1 MGGFRGRYEI
11 AVVARGSSVVGLHN
25 AREERMTFLKD
36 FVNVLSEA
44 SISFLLLSSAFGFI
58 VFFNLMDGRVRS
70 KGGSAFVVF
79 GVLLAILG
87 IFIRPLLYLAV
98 AYFLLMFVLANLGGR
113 LWDRKTG
120 FWALVFGLLGFFV
133 SFLDPNF
140 YLIAAKPDNVPI
152 GAMIFLLAIFTWIA
166 LRKAYLN
173 DKQIATGGI
182 PWEKTESDEKLFTW
196 PDLVYTEMMCMIF
209 LTVIMIVWSVSLR
222 APLEE
227 AANPTSSPNPA
238 KAPWYFLGLQEMLV
252 YFDPWLAGVVLP
264 TLIIVGLMA
273 IPYIDTN
280 PRGNGYYSFRERKW
294 ELGIFL
300 YGFLVLWSFLIITGT
315 FLRGPNW
322 NFFGPYEYW
331 DPNKLVPLVNVD
343 LSELIWVKFLG
354 MSLPKLWPI
363 RELPGIVLVLAY
375 LGLPPLLALGPFKRF
390 YLKMGAPRYYVG
402 TFLFLIMMS
411 LPIKM
416 VLRWLFNLKYILH
429 IQEIFFN
436 I

>member
-1 MGGFRGRYEI
+1 
-11 AVVARGSSVVGLHN
+11 
-25 AREERMTFLKD
+25 MTFLKN
-36 FVNVLSEA
+36 FVNVLSIA
-44 SISFLLLSSAFGFI
+44 SISFILLSAVFAFI
-58 VFFNLMDGRVRS
+58 VFFNLLGGKIKS
-70 KGGSAFVVF
+70 KGGIGFVVF
-79 GVLLAILG
+79 GVVLALG
-87 IFIRPLLYLAV
+87 GLFFAPLMYLAV
-98 AYFLLMFVLANLGGR
+98 AYFLILWALAKLGGR
-113 LWDRKTG
+113 LWDAKTG
-120 FWALVFGLLGFFV
+120 LWMLIAGGIGFALSL
-133 SFLDPNF
+133 LDPNF
-140 YLIAAKPDNVPI
+140 ALIAGKPDNVPI
-152 GAMIFLLAIFTWIA
+152 AAMIFLLGIFTWIA

-173 DKQIATGGI
+173 DTQLATGGMSF
-182 PWEKTESDEKLFTW
+182 EKTESDEKLFTW
-196 PDLVYTEMMCMIF
+196 PDLVYTEMLCMIV
-209 LTVIMIVWSVSLR
+209 LSIVMIVWSIGLR

-280 PRGNGYYSFRERKW
+280 PKGNGYYAFRDRKW
-294 ELGIFL
+294 EIGVFL

-322 NFFGPYEYW
+322 SFYGPYEFW
-331 DPNKLVPLVNVD
+331 DPNKLEPLVNID
-343 LSELIWVKFLG
+343 LSELIWVKALN
-354 MSLPKLWPI
+354 MSLPKLWVI
-363 RELPGIVLVLAY
+363 RELPGIALVLGY
-375 LGLPPLLALGPFKRF
+375 LGLAPALALGPFRRF

-402 TFLFLIMMS
+402 VGLFLVMLS

-416 VLRWLFNLKYILH
+416 VLRWLFNLKYLVH

>member
-1 MGGFRGRYEI
+1 
-11 AVVARGSSVVGLHN
+11 
-25 AREERMTFLKD
+25 MTFIKD
-36 FVNVLSEA
+36 FVDVLSGS
-44 SISFLLLSSAFGFI
+44 SISFLLLTSLFSFLIFFG
-58 VFFNLMDGRVRS
+58 LLDGRLRS
-70 KGGSAFVVF
+70 KGGSVF
-79 GVLLAILG
+79 LGFGLLFLILG
-87 IFIRPLLYLAV
+87 IFIRPLLYLGI
-98 AYFLLMFVLANLGGR
+98 AYVVLMLLLANLGPR
-113 LWDRKTG
+113 VWEKRTG
-120 FWALVFGLLGFFV
+120 LIILIAGGGAFGL
-133 SFLDPNF
+133 SMLDPQF

-152 GAMIFLLAIFTWIA
+152 VAMIFLLGFFTWVA

-173 DKQIATGGI
+173 DRQILAGGI

-196 PDLVYTEMMCMIF
+196 PDLVYTEMLCMIV
-209 LTVIMIVWSVSLR
+209 LTIVMIVWSMALR

-252 YFDPWLAGVVLP
+252 YFDPWLAGVLLP

-331 DPNKLVPLVNVD
+331 DPNKLVPLVNID
-343 LSELIWVKFLG
+343 LSELIWVKTLG
-354 MSLPKLWPI
+354 VALPKLWLI
-363 RELPGIVLVLAY
+363 REMFGILFCLAY
-375 LGLPPLLALGPFKRF
+375 LGLPPLLAAGPFRRF
-390 YLKMGAPRYYVG
+390 YQKMGPPRYYVG
-402 TFLFLIMMS
+402 TFLFLIMMA

-416 VLRWLFNLKYILH
+416 VLRWLFNLKYIVH

-436 I
+436 V

>member
-1 MGGFRGRYEI
+1 
-11 AVVARGSSVVGLHN
+11 
-25 AREERMTFLKD
+25 MTFIKD
-36 FVNVLSEA
+36 FINVLSGA
-44 SISFLLLSSAFGFI
+44 SISFLLLSSIFGCIVYFNLLDGRLKSKAGGGFI
-58 VFFNLMDGRVRS
+58 
-70 KGGSAFVVF
+70 AF
-79 GVLLAILG
+79 GVLLVVIGLFIKPLLFLG
-87 IFIRPLLYLAV
+87 IAYLPLL
-98 AYFLLMFVLANLGGR
+98 FLLAHLGPR
-113 LWDRKTG
+113 LWDGKTG
-120 FWALVFGLLGFFV
+120 LWMVVIGGGAFGI
-133 SFLDPNF
+133 SMLDPNF
-140 YLIAAKPDNVPI
+140 FLIAAKPDNVPI
-152 GAMIFLLAIFTWIA
+152 VAMIFLLAFFTWFA

-173 DKQIATGGI
+173 DRQIALGGI

-196 PDLVYTEMMCMIF
+196 PDLVYTEMLCMIL
-209 LTVIMIVWSVSLR
+209 LTIVMVVWSVALR

-294 ELGIFL
+294 EIGVFL

-343 LSELIWVKFLG
+343 LSEIIWVRTLH
-354 MSLPKLWPI
+354 MPLPKLWII
-363 RELPGIVLVLAY
+363 REIFGIGLVLAY
-375 LGLPPLLALGPFKRF
+375 VSLPPLMAVGPFRRF

-402 TFLFLIMMS
+402 AVLFLVMMS

-416 VLRWLFNLKYILH
+416 VLRWLFNLKYIVH

-436 I
+436 V

>member
-1 MGGFRGRYEI
+1 
-11 AVVARGSSVVGLHN
+11 
-25 AREERMTFLKD
+25 MTFLKD
-36 FVNVLSEA
+36 FVNVLSGA
-44 SISFLLLSSAFGFI
+44 SISFLLLSFGFAFI
-58 VFFNLMDGRVRS
+58 VYFNLLDGKLRD
-70 KGGSAFVVF
+70 KAGIAFIVV
-79 GVLLAILG
+79 GVAYLIIG
-87 IFIRPLLYLAV
+87 IFIRPLFYLGIAHLI
-98 AYFLLMFVLANLGGR
+98 LLFILANLGPR
-113 LWDRKTG
+113 LWDVSTG
-120 FWALVFGLLGFFV
+120 KWLLILGAGGFLL

-152 GAMIFLLAIFTWIA
+152 AAMIFLLGFFTWVA

-173 DKQIATGGI
+173 DKQIERGGI

-196 PDLVYTEMMCMIF
+196 PDLVYTEMLCMIL
-209 LTVIMIVWSVSLR
+209 LTIVMIVWSIALR

-280 PRGNGYYSFRERKW
+280 PKGNGYYSFRERKW
-294 ELGIFL
+294 EIGVFL
-300 YGFLVLWSFLIITGT
+300 YGFLVLWAFLIITGT

-331 DPNKLVPLVNVD
+331 DPNKLVPLVNID
-343 LSELIWVKFLG
+343 LSELIWVKVFG
-354 MSLPKLWPI
+354 MPLPKLWPI
-363 RELPGIVLVLAY
+363 REMFGIGLVLGY
-375 LGLPPLLALGPFKRF
+375 LSLPPVLAAGPFRRF
-390 YLKMGAPRYYVG
+390 YLKMGGPRYYVG
-402 TFLFLIMMS
+402 AMLFLIMMA

-416 VLRWLFNLKYILH
+416 VLRWLFNLKYIVH
-429 IQEIFFN
+429 IGEIFFN

>member
-1 MGGFRGRYEI
+1 MI
-11 AVVARGSSVVGLHN
+11 
-25 AREERMTFLKD
+25 FLKNA
-36 FVNVLSEA
+36 VNILSDA
-44 SISFLLLSSAFGFI
+44 SISFVLLSAVFAFI
-58 VFFNLMDGRVRS
+58 VYFNLLDGKFRS
-70 KGGSAFVVF
+70 KVGYGFTALGVAFVLVGF
-79 GVLLAILG
+79 LIK
-87 IFIRPLLYLAV
+87 PLLYLGV
-98 AYFLLMFVLANLGGR
+98 AYLVIMWGLAKLGPHFWDKKVG
-113 LWDRKTG
+113 LWMLIVG
-120 FWALVFGLLGFFV
+120 IAAFGLSMFDENFF
-133 SFLDPNF
+133 
-140 YLIAAKPDNVPI
+140 LIAAKPDNVPI
-152 GAMIFLLAIFTWIA
+152 GAMIFLLGIFTWIA

-173 DKQIATGGI
+173 DKNMENGGI

-196 PDLVYTEMMCMIF
+196 PDLVYTEMLCMIL
-209 LTVIMIVWSVSLR
+209 LTIVMTVWSLGLR

-280 PRGNGYYSFRERKW
+280 PKGNGYYSFKERKW
-294 ELGIFL
+294 EIGVFL

-331 DPNKLVPLVNVD
+331 DPNKLVPLVNID
-343 LSELIWVKFLG
+343 LSELLWVKLLG
-354 MSLPKLWPI
+354 MPLPRLWFI
-363 RELPGIVLVLAY
+363 RELPGLLFTAGYLA
-375 LGLPPLLALGPFKRF
+375 LPPLLALGPFRRF

-402 TFLFLIMMS
+402 SFLFLFMLS

-416 VLRWLFNLKYILH
+416 VLRWLFNLKYIVH

>member
-1 MGGFRGRYEI
+1 MIFI
-11 AVVARGSSVVGLHN
+11 
-25 AREERMTFLKD
+25 KD
-36 FVNVLSEA
+36 FINVLSAA
-44 SISFLLLSSAFGFI
+44 SISFVLLTSIFAFIVYFNLFDGKLKSSTGIGFI
-58 VFFNLMDGRVRS
+58 VFG
-70 KGGSAFVVF
+70 VF
-79 GVLLAILG
+79 LLLAG
-87 IFIRPLLYLAV
+87 IFILPLLYLGI
-98 AYFLLMFVLANLGGR
+98 AYLLILFVLSALGAR
-113 LWDRKTG
+113 LWDTTVGLRLLIG
-120 FWALVFGLLGFFV
+120 GALAFGLSVLDANFF
-133 SFLDPNF
+133 
-140 YLIAAKPDNVPI
+140 LIAAKPDNVPI
-152 GAMIFLLAIFTWIA
+152 VAMIFLLGFFTWLA

-173 DKQIATGGI
+173 DHQIALGGI
-182 PWEKTESDEKLFTW
+182 PYEKTESDQKLFTW
-196 PDLVYTEMMCMIF
+196 PDLVYVEMLCMIL
-209 LTVIMIVWSVSLR
+209 LTIVMIVWSIVLR

-280 PRGNGYYSFRERKW
+280 PKGNGYYSFRERKW
-294 ELGIFL
+294 EVGVFL

-331 DPNKLVPLVNVD
+331 DPNKLVPLVNID
-343 LSELIWVKFLG
+343 LSEIIWVKLLA
-354 MSLPKLWPI
+354 MPLPHLWII
-363 RELPGIVLVLAY
+363 REIFGIILVLIY
-375 LGLPPLLALGPFKRF
+375 LGSPPILAAGPFRRF
-390 YLKMGAPRYYVG
+390 YLKMGGPRYYVG
-402 TFLFLIMMS
+402 AYLFLSMLS

-416 VLRWLFNLKYILH
+416 VLRWLFNLKYLVH

>member
-1 MGGFRGRYEI
+1 
-11 AVVARGSSVVGLHN
+11 
-25 AREERMTFLKD
+25 MTFIKD
-36 FVNVLSEA
+36 FINVLSAA
-44 SISFLLLSSAFGFI
+44 SISFLLLSS
-58 VFFNLMDGRVRS
+58 VFALVVYFNLLDGRLRS
-70 KGGSAFVVF
+70 KGGTGFLGLGIAFVIAGLFV
-79 GVLLAILG
+79 
-87 IFIRPLLYLAV
+87 RPLLYLGVSYLAI
-98 AYFLLMFVLANLGGR
+98 MFCLVRLGGR
-113 LWDRKTG
+113 LWDRKVG
-120 FWALVFGLLGFFV
+120 LRILIIGVSVFAV
-133 SFLDPNF
+133 SMLDPNF

-152 GAMIFLLAIFTWIA
+152 GAMIFLLGIFTWIA

-173 DKQIATGGI
+173 DKQIEVGGI
-182 PWEKTESDEKLFTW
+182 PWEKTETDEKLFTW
-196 PDLVYTEMMCMIF
+196 PDLVYTEMLCSIL
-209 LTVIMIVWSVSLR
+209 LTIVMIVWSIGLR

-264 TLIIVGLMA
+264 TLIIVGLMS

-280 PRGNGYYSFRERKW
+280 PRGNGYYSFKERKW
-294 ELGIFL
+294 EIGVFL

-343 LSELIWVKFLG
+343 LSEIVWVKILG
-354 MSLPKLWPI
+354 MPLPRIWLL
-363 RELPGIVLVLAY
+363 RELPGIALVLGY
-375 LGLPPLLALGPFKRF
+375 LGLPPLLAAGPFRRF

-402 TFLFLIMMS
+402 AFLFLVMLA

-416 VLRWLFNLKYILH
+416 VLRWLFNLKYIVH

-436 I
+436 V